1 MTRTSPARLSLR
13 NRLLVILAIL
23 VAIFSLVLFVSM
35 RTLAG
40 QAVSAAQD
48 GLLKAAAV
56 SILEKVRISDGA
68 LFFDL
73 PYDTF
78 TILGSI
84 GEDRIFYRIDADAT
98 FLTGYEDLPILS
110 SYGDERTPA
119 FASIDYQGEMLR
131 VAAIEKPV
139 LVEGRS
145 IHIRVL
151 IGQTSNFQAQ
161 LLSQLT
167 ENLLIIVVSFCL
179 FAGLLAVLTVNS
191 MLNPIRRLAD
201 AVGRRGPNDLRQVNH
216 PTPQELAP
224 LMTALNDFISR
235 LRGALKQTEIFIAE
249 AAHHIRTP
257 LATVKSEGELALRKA
272 RTPEN
277 RAHLRN
283 IVRSVEQANRSAT
296 QLLDHAIVLY
306 RMEQP
311 ERRTI
316 GLLHCVNDM
325 VASFTPSAELRDI
338 EITVDSDIS
347 PALKL
352 YLDQTLLETA
362 LRNLLDNA
370 LKYSAAE
377 TTISISLE
385 ASQDSCSVSVR
396 NQPATT
402 IEMDPDLMMK
412 RFSRGSNA
420 TNVVGSGLGLA
431 IVREVMMALGGSLV
445 IEFEEGGHLC
455 ASLSL
460 SLR

>member
-1 MTRTSPARLSLR
+1 MTKMVTVRLSLR
-13 NRLLVILAIL
+13 NRLLVILAVL
-23 VAIFSLVLFVSM
+23 VAMFSLVLFVSM
-35 RTLAG
+35 RTLTG

-84 GEDRIFYRIDADAT
+84 GEDRIFYRIDADST
-98 FLTGYEDLPILS
+98 FLTGYEDMPILS

-119 FASIDYQGEMLR
+119 FVSIDYLGEVLR

-139 LVEGRS
+139 LVEGQS
-145 IHIRVL
+145 IRIRVL

-167 ENLLIIVVSFCL
+167 ENLLIIVLSFCL
-179 FAGLLAVLTVNS
+179 FAALLAVLTVNS

-201 AVGRRGPNDLRQVNH
+201 AVGRRGPNDLREVDH

-224 LMTALNDFISR
+224 LMTSLNDFISR

-306 RMEQP
+306 RTEQP
-311 ERRTI
+311 DRRTV
-316 GLLHCVNDM
+316 GLLQCVNDM
-325 VASFTPSAELRDI
+325 VFSFTPAAELRDI
-338 EITVDSDIS
+338 EISFDSNI
-347 PALKL
+347 PAGLEL
-352 YLDQTLLETA
+352 YLDRTLLETA

-385 ASQDSCSVSVR
+385 TVRDSCRVSVR
-396 NQPATT
+396 NRPAAA
-402 IEMDPDLMMK
+402 IEIDQDLMIQ
-412 RFSRGSNA
+412 RFRRGSNA
-420 TNVVGSGLGLA
+420 TDVVGSGLGLA
-431 IVREVMMALGGSLV
+431 IVREVMMALGGTLA
-445 IEFEEGGHLC
+445 IEFEDGGSLC

>member
-1 MTRTSPARLSLR
+1 MNRASPVRLSLR

-23 VAIFSLVLFVSM
+23 VAIFSIVLFVSI
-35 RTLAG
+35 RALTG

-84 GEDRIFYRIDADAT
+84 GEDRIFYRIDANST
-98 FLTGYEDLPILS
+98 FLTGYEDLPIS
-110 SYGDERTPA
+110 DTYGDERTPA
-119 FASIDYQGEMLR
+119 FASIDYRGGILR
-131 VAAIEKPV
+131 LAAIEKPV
-139 LVEGRS
+139 LVEGQS
-145 IHIRVL
+145 IRIRVL

-167 ENLLIIVVSFCL
+167 ENLLIIVLSFCL
-179 FAGLLAVLTVNS
+179 FVGLLALLTVNS

-201 AVGRRGPNDLRQVNH
+201 AVDRRGPNDLRQVDH
-216 PTPQELAP
+216 PTPQELEP
-224 LMTALNDFISR
+224 LLNALNDFISR
-235 LRGALKQTEIFIAE
+235 LNGALKQTEIFIAE

-272 RTPEN
+272 RKPEN

-296 QLLDHAIVLY
+296 QLLDHAVVLY

-316 GLLHCVNDM
+316 KLLQCVNDM
-325 VASFTPSAELRDI
+325 VSNFAPSAELRDI
-338 EITVDSDIS
+338 EIKVESNI
-347 PALKL
+347 PKGLEL

-370 LKYSAAE
+370 VKYSEAE
-377 TTISISLE
+377 ATISIGINAFS
-385 ASQDSCSVSVR
+385 DRCRISVR
-396 NQPATT
+396 NRSATMIKIDT
-402 IEMDPDLMMK
+402 DLMVK
-412 RFSRGSNA
+412 RFSRATPPWWDRVSGSPLYA
-420 TNVVGSGLGLA
+420 K
-431 IVREVMMALGGSLV
+431 
-445 IEFEEGGHLC
+445 
-455 ASLSL
+455 
-460 SLR
+460 

>member
-1 MTRTSPARLSLR
+1 MNRSSPVRLSLR

-23 VAIFSLVLFVSM
+23 VAIFSIVLFVSI
-35 RTLAG
+35 RALTG

-84 GEDRIFYRIDADAT
+84 GEDRIFYRIDANST
-98 FLTGYEDLPILS
+98 FLTGYEDLPIS
-110 SYGDERTPA
+110 DTYGDERTPA
-119 FASIDYQGEMLR
+119 FASIEYRGGMLR
-131 VAAIEKPV
+131 LAAIEKPV
-139 LVEGRS
+139 LVEGQS
-145 IHIRVL
+145 IRIRVL

-167 ENLLIIVVSFCL
+167 ENLLIIVLSFCL
-179 FAGLLAVLTVNS
+179 FVGLLALLTVNS

-201 AVGRRGPNDLRQVNH
+201 AVDRRGPNDLRQVDH
-216 PTPQELAP
+216 PTPKELEP
-224 LMTALNDFISR
+224 LLNALNDFISR
-235 LRGALKQTEIFIAE
+235 LNGALKQTEIFIAE

-272 RTPEN
+272 RKPEN

-296 QLLDHAIVLY
+296 QLLDHAVVLY

-316 GLLHCVNDM
+316 KLLQCVNDM
-325 VASFTPSAELRDI
+325 VSNFAPTAELRDI
-338 EITVDSDIS
+338 EIKVESNISTV
-347 PALKL
+347 LEL

-370 LKYSAAE
+370 VKYSE
-377 TTISISLE
+377 TEATISIGINALS
-385 ASQDSCSVSVR
+385 DKCRISVR
-396 NQPATT
+396 NRSATMIKIDT
-402 IEMDPDLMMK
+402 DLMVK
-412 RFSRGSNA
+412 RFSRGANA

-431 IVREVMMALGGSLV
+431 IVREVMLALGGKLE
-445 IEFEEGGHLC
+445 IDFEDGGIIC
-455 ASLSL
+455 ASLLL

>member
-1 MTRTSPARLSLR
+1 MNRASPVRLSLR

-23 VAIFSLVLFVSM
+23 VAIFSIVLFVSI
-35 RTLAG
+35 RALTG

-84 GEDRIFYRIDADAT
+84 GEDRIFYRIDANST
-98 FLTGYEDLPILS
+98 FLTGYEDLPIS
-110 SYGDERTPA
+110 DTYGDERTPA
-119 FASIDYQGEMLR
+119 FASIEYRGGILR
-131 VAAIEKPV
+131 LAAIEKPV
-139 LVEGRS
+139 LVEGQS
-145 IHIRVL
+145 IRIRVL

-167 ENLLIIVVSFCL
+167 ENLLIIVLSFCL
-179 FAGLLAVLTVNS
+179 FVGLLALLTVNS

-201 AVGRRGPNDLRQVNH
+201 AVDRRGPNDLRQVDH
-216 PTPQELAP
+216 PTPKELEP
-224 LMTALNDFISR
+224 LLNALNDFISR
-235 LRGALKQTEIFIAE
+235 LNGALKQTEIFIAE

-272 RTPEN
+272 RKPEN

-296 QLLDHAIVLY
+296 QLLDHAVVLY

-316 GLLHCVNDM
+316 KLLQCVNDM
-325 VASFTPSAELRDI
+325 VSNFAPTAELRDI
-338 EITVDSDIS
+338 EIKVESNISTV
-347 PALKL
+347 LEL

-370 LKYSAAE
+370 VKYSEAE
-377 TTISISLE
+377 SAISIEINGLSDRANQGISVFSE
-385 ASQDSCSVSVR
+385 DS
-396 NQPATT
+396 
-402 IEMDPDLMMK
+402 
-412 RFSRGSNA
+412 
-420 TNVVGSGLGLA
+420 
-431 IVREVMMALGGSLV
+431 
-445 IEFEEGGHLC
+445 
-455 ASLSL
+455 
-460 SLR
+460 

>member
-1 MTRTSPARLSLR
+1 MTRTSIVQLSLR

-23 VAIFSLVLFVSM
+23 VAMFSLVLFVSM
-35 RTLAG
+35 RTLTG

-84 GEDRIFYRIDADAT
+84 GEDRIFYRIDANAA
-98 FLTGYEDLPILS
+98 FLTGYEDLPIS
-110 SYGDERTPA
+110 DTYGDERTPS
-119 FASIDYQGEMLR
+119 FGSIDYKGEILR

-139 LVEGRS
+139 LVEGQS
-145 IHIRVL
+145 IRIRVL

-161 LLSQLT
+161 LLSRLT

-179 FAGLLAVLTVNS
+179 FAWLLAALTVNS

-201 AVGRRGPNDLRQVNH
+201 AVGRRGPNDLRQVDH

-235 LRGALKQTEIFIAE
+235 LRGALKQTEIFITE

-296 QLLDHAIVLY
+296 QLLDHAMVLY

-311 ERRTI
+311 ERRTVR
-316 GLLHCVNDM
+316 LLQCVNDM
-325 VASFTPSAELRDI
+325 VCSFAPSAELRDI
-338 EITVDSDIS
+338 EIIVDSDIS
-347 PALKL
+347 QELEL

-370 LKYSAAE
+370 LKYSTAE
-377 TTISISLE
+377 TTVSISLN
-385 ASQDSCSVSVR
+385 ATSDSCRISVR
-396 NQPATT
+396 NRPATMVG
-402 IEMDPDLMMK
+402 IDPELMMK
-412 RFSRGSNA
+412 RFSRGANA
-420 TNVVGSGLGLA
+420 TDVVGSGLGLA
-431 IVREVMMALGGSLV
+431 IVREVMMALGGTLE
-445 IEFEEGGHLC
+445 IEFEKGGHLC

-460 SLR
+460 SRR

>member
-1 MTRTSPARLSLR
+1 MNRASPVRLSLR

-23 VAIFSLVLFVSM
+23 VAIFSIVLFVSI
-35 RTLAG
+35 RALTG

-84 GEDRIFYRIDADAT
+84 GEDRIFYRIDANST
-98 FLTGYEDLPILS
+98 FLTGYEDLPIS
-110 SYGDERTPA
+110 DTYGDERTPA
-119 FASIDYQGEMLR
+119 FASIEYRGGILR
-131 VAAIEKPV
+131 LAAIEKPV
-139 LVEGRS
+139 LVEGQS
-145 IHIRVL
+145 IRIRVL

-167 ENLLIIVVSFCL
+167 ENLLIIVLSFCL
-179 FAGLLAVLTVNS
+179 FVGLLALLTVNS

-201 AVGRRGPNDLRQVNH
+201 AVDRRGPNDLRQVDH
-216 PTPQELAP
+216 PTPKELEP
-224 LMTALNDFISR
+224 LLNALNDFISR
-235 LRGALKQTEIFIAE
+235 LNGALKQTEIFIAE

-272 RTPEN
+272 RKPEN

-296 QLLDHAIVLY
+296 QLLDHAVVLY

-316 GLLHCVNDM
+316 KLLQCVNDM
-325 VASFTPSAELRDI
+325 VSNFAPTAELRDI
-338 EITVDSDIS
+338 EIKVESNISTV
-347 PALKL
+347 LEL

-370 LKYSAAE
+370 VKYSEAE
-377 TTISISLE
+377 ATISIGINALSGK
-385 ASQDSCSVSVR
+385 CRISVR
-396 NQPATT
+396 NRSATMIKIDT
-402 IEMDPDLMMK
+402 DLMVK
-412 RFSRGSNA
+412 RFSRGANA

-431 IVREVMMALGGSLV
+431 IVREVMLALGGKLE
-445 IEFEEGGHLC
+445 IDFEDGGFIC
-455 ASLSL
+455 ASLLL

>member
-1 MTRTSPARLSLR
+1 MNRASPVRLSLR

-23 VAIFSLVLFVSM
+23 VAIFSIVLFVSI
-35 RTLAG
+35 RALTG

-84 GEDRIFYRIDADAT
+84 GEDRIFYRIDANST
-98 FLTGYEDLPILS
+98 FLTGYEDLPIS
-110 SYGDERTPA
+110 DTYGDERTPA
-119 FASIDYQGEMLR
+119 FASIEYRGGILR
-131 VAAIEKPV
+131 LAAIEKPV
-139 LVEGRS
+139 LVEGQS
-145 IHIRVL
+145 IRIRVL

-167 ENLLIIVVSFCL
+167 ENLLIIVLSFCL
-179 FAGLLAVLTVNS
+179 FVGLLALLTVNS

-201 AVGRRGPNDLRQVNH
+201 AVDRRGPNDLRQVDH
-216 PTPQELAP
+216 PTPKELEP
-224 LMTALNDFISR
+224 LLNALNDFISR
-235 LRGALKQTEIFIAE
+235 LNGALKQTEIFIAE

-272 RTPEN
+272 RKPEN

-296 QLLDHAIVLY
+296 QLLDHAVVLY

-316 GLLHCVNDM
+316 KLLQCVNDM
-325 VASFTPSAELRDI
+325 VSNFAPTAELRDI
-338 EITVDSDIS
+338 EIKVESNISTV
-347 PALKL
+347 LEL

-370 LKYSAAE
+370 VKYSEAE
-377 TTISISLE
+377 ATISIGINALS
-385 ASQDSCSVSVR
+385 DKCRISVR
-396 NQPATT
+396 NRSATMIKIDT
-402 IEMDPDLMMK
+402 DLMVK
-412 RFSRGSNA
+412 RFSRGANA

-431 IVREVMMALGGSLV
+431 IVREVMLALGGKLE
-445 IEFEEGGHLC
+445 IDFEDGGFIC
-455 ASLSL
+455 ASLLL

>member
-1 MTRTSPARLSLR
+1 MNRASPVRLSLR

-23 VAIFSLVLFVSM
+23 VAIFSIVLFVSI
-35 RTLAG
+35 RALTG

-84 GEDRIFYRIDADAT
+84 GEDRIFYRIDANST
-98 FLTGYEDLPILS
+98 FLTGYEDLPIS
-110 SYGDERTPA
+110 DTYGDERTPA
-119 FASIDYQGEMLR
+119 FASIEYRGGILR
-131 VAAIEKPV
+131 LAAIEKPV
-139 LVEGRS
+139 LVEGQS
-145 IHIRVL
+145 IRIRVL

-167 ENLLIIVVSFCL
+167 ENLLIIVLSFCL
-179 FAGLLAVLTVNS
+179 FVGLLALLTVNS

-201 AVGRRGPNDLRQVNH
+201 AVDRRGPNDLRQVDH
-216 PTPQELAP
+216 PTPKELEP
-224 LMTALNDFISR
+224 LLNALNDFISR
-235 LRGALKQTEIFIAE
+235 LNGALKQTEIFIAE

-272 RTPEN
+272 RKPEN

-316 GLLHCVNDM
+316 KLLQCVNDM
-325 VASFTPSAELRDI
+325 VSNFAPTAELRDI
-338 EITVDSDIS
+338 EIKVESNISTV
-347 PALKL
+347 LEL

-370 LKYSAAE
+370 VKYSEAE
-377 TTISISLE
+377 ATISIGINALS
-385 ASQDSCSVSVR
+385 DKCRISVR
-396 NQPATT
+396 NRSATMIKIDT
-402 IEMDPDLMMK
+402 DLMVK
-412 RFSRGSNA
+412 RFSRGANA

-431 IVREVMMALGGSLV
+431 IVREVM
-445 IEFEEGGHLC
+445 
-455 ASLSL
+455 
-460 SLR
+460 